1 MAAHSHGTGD
11 LHDTEQH
18 AHALP
23 PTANTLTIFVILAG
37 LALLALFIGFSDIG
51 PLKVLANL
59 ACAVVQ
65 AGVLAYFFMD
75 LKQSDKLTWLC
86 VLAAFFF
93 TGLQFLFTLTDYL
106 TRHLGVL

>member
-1 MAAHSHGTGD
+1 MAAHAHSTGELHEIEKHG
-11 LHDTEQH
+11 HVV
-18 AHALP
+18 P
-23 PTANTLTIFVILAG
+23 PTNRTLLVFVILAG
-37 LALLALFIGFSDIG
+37 LALLALFIGFSDLG
-51 PLKVLANL
+51 PLKVVANL

-86 VLAAFFF
+86 VGAAFFF